1 MASTELNQI
10 LMDVSEIN
18 TDLLRLS
25 KAMRNPAPHERFLN
39 AVATDTS
46 YFNEHD
52 HRHVQDKF
60 PKADP
65 LLLNKLAKAVSRRR
79 QFFRYREQHQS
90 KLKQGLLT
98 DHDDTSTVASSL
110 PSQLKY
116 ERVFIVDMM
125 DSESDSGRSQTS
137 YADSTEDSSRPHV
150 PSLSSRY
157 MDGKPFEC
165 PLCFLIITINSS
177 HAWK

>member
-1 MASTELNQI
+1 MASTELSQI

-25 KAMRNPAPHERFLN
+25 KAMRNPAFHERFLN

-79 QFFRYREQHQS
+79 QFFRYREQYQS

-110 PSQLKY
+110 PSQLKL
-116 ERVFIVDMM
+116 
-125 DSESDSGRSQTS
+125 
-137 YADSTEDSSRPHV
+137 STWWTRNPTPDV
-150 PSLSSRY
+150 P
-157 MDGKPFEC
+157 KH
-165 PLCFLIITINSS
+165 PLQLRQKTHLALTFHHWLQNT
-177 HAWK
+177 